1 MKQTDIWPLLE
12 MEGIEDDEYT
22 GNFEIT
28 IGGGDD
34 DDRRLIHSKKTT
46 GQGKVETTSE
56 REGLVEL
63 IKEYLDDHDL
73 LP

>member
-28 IGGGDD
+28 IGGDD
-34 DDRRLIHSKKTT
+34 DDRQLIHSKKTA
-46 GQGKVETTSE
+46 GQGKAETTSE

-63 IKEYLDDHDL
+63 IKEYLNDHDL

>member
-1 MKQTDIWPLLE
+1 MKQTDIWPLME

-22 GNFEIT
+22 GNFEIA
-28 IGGGDD
+28 IGI
-34 DDRRLIHSKKTT
+34 DRRLIHSKKTA